1 MRKQDRPW
9 PIKIENR
16 IPGMKYALFP
26 SSLMECSCG
35 KPVRNIDSP
44 KAITK
49 AASLTLFP
57 SGPLVYRFQHGDNR
71 EAVYVMDAWEEMSLE
86 EEARMAEWTEKIH
99 EYEKRR

>member
-1 MRKQDRPW
+1 MMHRPW

-57 SGPLVYRFQHGDNR
+57 SGSLVYRFQHGDNR
-71 EAVYVMDAWEEMSLE
+71 EAVYVMDAWKEMSLE
-86 EEARMAEWTEKIH
+86 EEERMTEWTEKIH